1 VEFFH
6 SKMKF
11 LYPFVIFIHF
21 KICAIYYQFFL
32 FNFVITKETAIYTE
46 ENLAN
51 MESNKTRGQDDLGY
65 NDPAELMAVIIEAF
79 SGLIFLFDL
88 NTRKNLYSSE
98 NLAVTLGYSGN
109 QLKELGNQS
118 IEKLV
123 HPDDVEKR
131 DSRYEKLKGLQ
142 DGEVNVEKERYKHA
156 DGTYRTFV
164 SRIVVYQR
172 DNTGMPQIML
182 GISYD
187 VTQQEQQ
194 RQELEKLALIAQ
206 KTTNGII
213 ITNAD
218 GKIEWVNNGYENLTG
233 FTMDEIVGHRPSET
247 LIDLTENHDAVKRM
261 LNNFSEGKSFTEEF
275 TGFAKNGN
283 QYWIRVF
290 ADPIF
295 DKNGQVERF
304 IAIAQNITEL
314 VQNRESL
321 LKSNER
327 LKHFAFFT
335 SHQLRAPVADI
346 LSILD
351 VFDYANPANPDNI
364 KLLTDLRT
372 VSQKLDEVIH
382 DMNAIV
388 AAERIRYTTDNKKSR
403 NLQHVMLVDDDKVF
417 NNITGMILKRLNNNL
432 IIQSYTNAA
441 LAIDVLKNKEQAQPD
456 AIFLDINMPEINAW
470 GFLDR
475 LGAIETDVH
484 VYILTS
490 SIDPADMEK
499 AKTYK
504 QVKGY
509 FTKPLTKKILTEYF
523 DFAE

>member
-1 VEFFH
+1 VYISFLL
-6 SKMKF
+6 
-11 LYPFVIFIHF
+11 LYPP
-21 KICAIYYQFFL
+21 
-32 FNFVITKETAIYTE
+32 E
-46 ENLAN
+46 ESLVN
-51 MESNKTRGQDDLGY
+51 MESNRTRNHDDLGY

-79 SGLIFLFDL
+79 SGLIYLFDID
-88 NTRKNLYSSE
+88 TRKNLYSSE
-98 NLAVTLGYSGN
+98 NLAVTLGYDAQ
-109 QLKELGNQS
+109 QLKKLGSQPV
-118 IEKLV
+118 EKLV
-123 HPDDVEKR
+123 HPADIEKR
-131 DSRYEKLKGLQ
+131 ELRYSKLRELA
-142 DGEVNVEKERYKHA
+142 DGQVDVEKERYKHA

-164 SRIVVYQR
+164 SRMAVYQR
-172 DNTGMPQIML
+172 DNAGQPKIML

-218 GKIEWVNNGYENLTG
+218 GRIEWVNAGYEKLTG
-233 FTMDEIVGHRPSET
+233 YSMEEVIGRRPSEMLST
-247 LIDLTENHDAVKRM
+247 APENNEAVKRM
-261 LNNFSEGKSFTEEF
+261 LNDFGEGKSFTEEF
-275 TGFAKNGN
+275 TGIAKNGK

-295 DKNGQVERF
+295 DKQGKLVRF

-314 VQNRESL
+314 IQNRESL

-351 VFDYANPANPDNI
+351 VFDYSNPASADNL
-364 KLLTDLRT
+364 KLLADLRT
-372 VSQKLDEVIH
+372 VSKKLDEVIH
-382 DMNAIV
+382 DMNDIV
-388 AAERIRYTTDNKKSR
+388 AAERIRYTTNNKKSR

-417 NNITGMILKRLNNNL
+417 NKITGMILKRLNNNL
-432 IIQSYTNAA
+432 KIQSYTSAA
-441 LAIDVLKNKEQAQPD
+441 LAIDVLKKENAKHPD

-470 GFLDR
+470 GFLER
-475 LGAIETDVH
+475 LNNIETNVD

-523 DFAE
+523 NFPE